1 MKKIYKSLFITMIA
15 AAGFTACSDYEAPDI
30 TTESA
35 ITIVSRNTDF
45 PAAASTGVIKFKA
58 DGPVTV
64 SSANDWITA
73 SVEGDEIN
81 ISVVQNNSIDG
92 RAGSIIVKNGNAED
106 EISIIQSG
114 IIFKFDEV
122 GEIATD
128 SDPSTHAYPIDANAP
143 IEVSSDA
150 DWVKV
155 AVADGKLSISIDPN
169 PTLDPRSATV
179 TVKCGDTTYEI
190 PVAQKGLVFPL
201 FKIPTL
207 RVNDSQSTTTYE
219 FKADITVNFTSDA
232 DWAKG
237 EFANNTVTI
246 TTEPNTTG
254 HIRYANLTY
263 EVAGETG
270 SLAITQA
277 EFDKDIAGDLYIA
290 FNDYFENLELAILP
304 ATLSRSENS
313 YTLAITDITVRNTPV
328 YTLPVDYNDETLSIT
343 ISSYPAAIGTW
354 GSYYCFLMPVTL
366 NEAGDDIDVY
376 FTRNQKMDA
385 QFVYTVSSTGSE
397 GMVAMFKN
405 NSANALSLIGYSV
418 GCNTSN
424 TTLSN
429 DTFQGNLE
437 IMVNPYL
444 IRLYTSA
451 STTSSADVKTA
462 VQKVKQKS
470 ANIPFRKNSNSSEM
484 LRRVAL

>member
-1 MKKIYKSLFITMIA
+1 MKTTYRLLCIALIA

-30 TTESA
+30 RTESA
-35 ITIVSRNTDF
+35 ISIVSRDTEF
-45 PAAASTGVIKFKA
+45 PAAASTGSIKFNA
-58 DGPVTV
+58 NGPITVT
-64 SSANDWITA
+64 SPNEWITA
-73 SVEGDEIN
+73 SVDGDIIN
-81 ISVVQNNSIDG
+81 IAVEQNNSLDG
-92 RAGSIIVKNGNAED
+92 RAGTIIVKSGDVTD

-122 GEIATD
+122 GNIAVD
-128 SDPSTHAYPIDANAP
+128 SDPAVYTYPIDATVP

-150 DWVKV
+150 EWVK
-155 AVADGKLSISIDPN
+155 ASIADGKLTIAIEANPN
-169 PTLDPRSATV
+169 ITPRSATV
-179 TVKCGDTTYEI
+179 TVKCGDIVSEI
-190 PVAQKGLVFPL
+190 PVEQEAINFPL
-201 FKIPTL
+201 FKIQTL
-207 RVNDSQSTTTYE
+207 RVNDSQSITTYE
-219 FKADITVNFTSDA
+219 FKSDITVNFTSDA

-237 EFANNTVTI
+237 EFTNNTVTI

-263 EVAGETG
+263 EIAGETG
-270 SLAITQA
+270 TVAITQA
-277 EFDKDIAGDLYIA
+277 EFDNDIAGELYIA

-304 ATLSRSENS
+304 ATLSRSGNS
-313 YTLAITDITVRNTPV
+313 YTLAITDITIKNYPV
-328 YTLPVDYNDETLSIT
+328 YTLPVEYDDETLSIT
-343 ISSYPAAIGTW
+343 ISSNPAEIGTW
-354 GSYYCFLMPVTL
+354 GGYYCFLMPVTL

-405 NSANALSLIGYSV
+405 NSANTLSLIGYSV

-462 VQKVKQKS
+462 VQKAQQKS

>member
-1 MKKIYKSLFITMIA
+1 MKTTYRLLCMALIA
-15 AAGFTACSDYEAPDI
+15 AVGFTACSDYEAPDI

-35 ITIVSRNTDF
+35 INITAYETTF
-45 PAAASTGVIKFKA
+45 PAAASTGSITFEAK
-58 DGPVTV
+58 GPVTV
-64 SSANDWITA
+64 TSGNEWITA
-73 SVEGDEIN
+73 TLDGNTIN
-81 ISVVQNNSIDG
+81 IAVAQNNALEG
-92 RAGSIIVKNGNAED
+92 RTGTIIVKCGNATD

-114 IIFKFDEV
+114 IILKFDEV
-122 GEIATD
+122 GNIAVD
-128 SDPSTHAYPIDANAP
+128 SDPAVYTYPIDATVP

-150 DWVKV
+150 EWVKCSI
-155 AVADGKLSISIDPN
+155 ADGILTIAIEANPN
-169 PTLDPRSATV
+169 LTPRSATV
-179 TVKCGDTTYEI
+179 TVKCGDIVSEI
-190 PVAQKGLVFPL
+190 PVEQEALNFPL
-201 FKIPTL
+201 FKIQSL
-207 RVNDSQSTTTYE
+207 RVNDSQSTKTYE
-219 FKADITVNFTSDA
+219 FKADIEVSFTSDA
-232 DWAKG
+232 EWAKG

-270 SLAITQA
+270 TLAITQA
-277 EFDKDIAGDLYIA
+277 EFDNDIAGELYIA

-313 YTLAITDITVRNTPV
+313 YTLAITDVTVKNYPV
-328 YTLPVDYNDETLSIT
+328 YTLPVEYDDETLSIT
-343 ISSYPAAIGTW
+343 ISSNPAAIGTW
-354 GSYYCFLMPVTL
+354 GGYYCFLMPVTL
-366 NEAGDDIDVY
+366 NQAGDDISVY

-405 NSANALSLIGYSV
+405 NSANTLSLIGYSV

-424 TTLSN
+424 TTPNN

-462 VQKVKQKS
+462 MQKAQQKS